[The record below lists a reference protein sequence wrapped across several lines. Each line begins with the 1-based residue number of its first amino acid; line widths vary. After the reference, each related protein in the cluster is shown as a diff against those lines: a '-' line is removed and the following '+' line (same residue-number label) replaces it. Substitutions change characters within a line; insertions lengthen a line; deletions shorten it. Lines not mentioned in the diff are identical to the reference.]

1 MIHGIINVYKEKGY
15 TSHDVVA
22 KLRGIAGQKK
32 IGHTGTLDP
41 DAEGVLPVCLGKATK
56 VCDLLTDKDNAG
68 AALLEAFKEV
78 KDSEPVPVGSYR
90 GFQTALT
97 AEGFYMDCI
106 LTLKGQMSH
115 RVELGKDARGNLT
128 RIDNVLNAIPA
139 RLNSQ
144 KVYLENLY
152 AQMEAAKTELGKPF
166 PQEEELRV
174 KSARLAE
181 LNAEL
186 NIDDKMQMERLAGDT
201 EAVAKSTRPS
211 ILQKLRAPL
220 PEQTNLKPKHK
231 EMEVSR

>member
-1 MIHGIINVYKEKGY
+1 MEVKG
-15 TSHDVVA
+15 
-22 KLRGIAGQKK
+22 
-32 IGHTGTLDP
+32 
-41 DAEGVLPVCLGKATK
+41 
-56 VCDLLTDKDNAG
+56 DLLTDKDNAG

-144 KVYLENLY
+144 KCIWRIC
-152 AQMEAAKTELGKPF
+152 MRRWKP
-166 PQEEELRV
+166 PKR
-174 KSARLAE
+174 SLA
-181 LNAEL
+181 
-186 NIDDKMQMERLAGDT
+186 
-201 EAVAKSTRPS
+201 
-211 ILQKLRAPL
+211 
-220 PEQTNLKPKHK
+220 
-231 EMEVSR
+231 SRSRRRKNCA